1 MENKNTTNDVWW
13 QLGEKLWMEF
23 EHMVIYYSNRQ

>member
-13 QLGEKLWMEF
+13 QPDKKFWMEF
-23 EHMVIYYSNRQ
+23 EHKVIYYSNQQ